1 MLCVSNKMYT
11 AGDKPPHVQKG
22 LGRMLTDQIADMF
35 NRIRNAIQA
44 RKRTVDI
51 PSNKLK
57 KEIARILFENHFI
70 SKYAYVESETQGTIK
85 ILLKYNDDMTNAI
98 QGLKRVSTP
107 GRKKYSGATGVPK
120 VLNGMGIAIVS
131 TSKGVMTDVDC
142 RKMNVGGEVIGL
154 VW

>member
-1 MLCVSNKMYT
+1 
-11 AGDKPPHVQKG
+11 
-22 LGRMLTDQIADMF
+22 MLTDQIADMF
-35 NRIRNAIQA
+35 NRIRNAVQA

-51 PSNKLK
+51 PANKLK
-57 KEIARILFENHFI
+57 KEITRILFENHFI
-70 SKYAYVESETQGTIK
+70 SKYAFVDDDKQGTIK
-85 ILLKYNDDMTNAI
+85 ILLKYDENMRNAI

-107 GRKKYSGATGVPK
+107 GRKKYSGVTGVPK

-131 TSKGVMTDVDC
+131 TSKGVMTDGDC

>member
-1 MLCVSNKMYT
+1 
-11 AGDKPPHVQKG
+11 
-22 LGRMLTDQIADMF
+22 MLTDQIADMF

-51 PSNKLK
+51 PANKLK
-57 KEIARILFENHFI
+57 KEITRILFESHFI
-70 SKYAYVESETQGTIK
+70 SKYAFVEDEKQGTIK
-85 ILLKYNDDMTNAI
+85 ILLKYDDEMRNAI

-131 TSKGVMTDVDC
+131 TSKGVMTDRDC
-142 RKMNVGGEVIGL
+142 RKINVGGEVIAL